1 MVQNYTCALT
11 KNNPCIKTPF
21 SPTGDFFSSFPIIF
35 YSLPCVADFGD
46 VVVLCV
52 GAELAV
58 PVVTVAA
65 VPADQVFTWRFIRF
79 INRQERK
86 RHMDG
91 FTD

>member
-1 MVQNYTCALT
+1 MCLE
-11 KNNPCIKTPF
+11 KKIIPSLGPRGGEFCPHWRC
-21 SPTGDFFSSFPIIF
+21 FSSFPVIF

-65 VPADQVFTWRFIRF
+65 VPADQVFTWRFISF

-86 RHMDG
+86 RDMDG